1 MRNNWL
7 LYFTGFVQVIAEGT
21 GSERMLNDCTRLGIV
36 TINVKRLE
44 NGAISFFIRLKDVQ
58 ALRKVVRK
66 HECKCTFHQRIG
78 FPFLLKKS
86 WRNFGFVIGIV
97 LFIATTFLLS
107 NMIWHIEI
115 KGASPKTEH
124 LIQKE
129 LDKIGIKRGTFQF
142 LTSSNQTVQNRLM
155 SQIDDITWIGV
166 KLKGTTYS
174 LEVAEKKKEQK
185 SKVEGPRHLV
195 AAKEAV
201 IAKMY
206 VEKGQPLV
214 DVHDF
219 VRKGQIL
226 VSGVVGEGDK
236 IRKVAADGEILGETW
251 YISTV
256 EVPLQTT
263 FQLFSG
269 KSVTKHFLSFR
280 SFSLPIWGMFRNDES
295 EYPQYAVER
304 DERPL
309 KFLKWDLPVNYKKE
323 TIRET
328 ETFHRKYS
336 VDEAKRQAIAAGKN
350 DLFRKLGKDVKIV
363 GEKVLHEDVENGKVR
378 LKIHFQVIENIVKIK
393 RVQGD

>member
-97 LFIATTFLLS
+97 LFIAITFLLS

-185 SKVEGPRHLV
+185 KQSGG
-195 AAKEAV
+195 AEA
-201 IAKMY
+201 
-206 VEKGQPLV
+206 
-214 DVHDF
+214 
-219 VRKGQIL
+219 
-226 VSGVVGEGDK
+226 
-236 IRKVAADGEILGETW
+236 
-251 YISTV
+251 
-256 EVPLQTT
+256 
-263 FQLFSG
+263 FSG
-269 KSVTKHFLSFR
+269 
-280 SFSLPIWGMFRNDES
+280 
-295 EYPQYAVER
+295 
-304 DERPL
+304 
-309 KFLKWDLPVNYKKE
+309 
-323 TIRET
+323 REGSC
-328 ETFHRKYS
+328 YS
-336 VDEAKRQAIAAGKN
+336 KN
-350 DLFRKLGKDVKIV
+350 VC
-363 GEKVLHEDVENGKVR
+363 
-378 LKIHFQVIENIVKIK
+378 
-393 RVQGD
+393 